1 MLDSIISVLMALWH
15 QDFAT
20 LMTPGSAAM
29 VYFVVGALIFLES
42 GFIPAA
48 PFPCDSVVVL
58 SGTLA
63 AVGVLDPF
71 LVLVIIA
78 TCAATGSWAAYVQG
92 RWLNRLPKVQGWV
105 NAVPQKR
112 LQQVDMLLGKH
123 GLVALFCARFV
134 PVVRS
139 LLPLMMGMRANKV
152 SKFHY
157 FAWLSAILW
166 TLLLCSFGMLLPLL
180 PEHISKL
187 VTMALMAA
195 PVITFA
201 TALLGFITMRV
212 RRAWNEQQAG
222 KVKPVAGKVDR

>member
-1 MLDSIISVLMALWH
+1 MSVLMALWH

-48 PFPCDSVVVL
+48 PFPCDSAVVL

-63 AVGVLDPF
+63 AIGVLDPI
-71 LVLVIIA
+71 LVMAIIA
-78 TCAATGSWAAYVQG
+78 TCAGTGSWAAYAQG
-92 RWLNRLPKVQGWV
+92 RWLNRLPKVKGWV

-123 GLVALFCARFV
+123 GLVALFCARFI

-152 SKFHY
+152 NKFHH
-157 FAWLSAILW
+157 FAWISAILW
-166 TLLLCSFGMLLPLL
+166 TVLLCSFGMLLPLL
-180 PEHISKL
+180 PENISKL
-187 VTMALMAA
+187 VTMGLMAA

-201 TALLGFITMRV
+201 TALLGLVTV
-212 RRAWNEQQAG
+212 RARKMWQEQQAS
-222 KVKPVAGKVDR
+222 KIK

>member
-1 MLDSIISVLMALWH
+1 MLDSIIDVLMALWH
-15 QDFAT
+15 QDFTT
-20 LMTPGSAAM
+20 LMTPGSAVM

-63 AVGVLDPF
+63 AVGVLDPI

-78 TCAATGSWAAYVQG
+78 TCAAVGSWAAYVQG

-105 NAVPQKR
+105 KAVPQKR
-112 LQQVDMLLGKH
+112 LQQVDVLLSKH

-152 SKFHY
+152 NKFHY

-166 TLLLCSFGMLLPLL
+166 TLLLCSLGMLLPML

-187 VTMALMAA
+187 VTMGLMAA
-195 PVITFA
+195 PVITLA
-201 TALLGFITMRV
+201 TAVLGFVTV
-212 RRAWNEQQAG
+212 RARKVWQEQHS
-222 KVKPVAGKVDR
+222 VKAKQVVDKTDH

>member
-29 VYFVVGALIFLES
+29 VYVVVGALIFLES

-63 AVGVLDPF
+63 AVGVLDPI
-71 LVLVIIA
+71 LVMAIIA
-78 TCAATGSWAAYVQG
+78 TCAATGSWAAYAQG
-92 RWLNRLPKVQGWV
+92 RWLNRLPKVKGWV

-152 SKFHY
+152 NKFHY

-166 TLLLCSFGMLLPLL
+166 TALLCSFGMLLPLL
-180 PEHISKL
+180 PENMSKL
-187 VTMALMAA
+187 VTMGLMAA

-201 TALLGFITMRV
+201 TALLGFFTV
-212 RRAWNEQQAG
+212 RIRNRWEEQQTS
-222 KVKPVAGKVDR
+222 KIKPVVEKIEP